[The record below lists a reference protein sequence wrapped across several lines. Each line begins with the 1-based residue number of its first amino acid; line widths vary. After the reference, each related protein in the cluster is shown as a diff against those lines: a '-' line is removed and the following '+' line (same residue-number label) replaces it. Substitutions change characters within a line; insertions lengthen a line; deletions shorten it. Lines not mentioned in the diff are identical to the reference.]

1 MFDMS
6 EAEQQSR
13 NKMVLVSDTTST
25 TTTSKYSKI
34 FVGGLAWETRT
45 ETMKHYFE
53 QFGDILEA
61 VVITDR
67 VTGKS
72 KGYGFVTFKDPES
85 ARRACENPYPVI
97 DGRRANCNL
106 AHLGAH
112 HKKRP
117 PLLHG
122 NVTAAEPSTV
132 DFGQPP
138 VPQYAFS
145 YSTYGY
151 PTFSHNINHS
161 MNYYNAYYG
170 GLGQG
175 QQQFSLYYHPNR
187 FRFPGAGAYTNYH
200 PFPLYL
206 YTQAPV
212 PALAPAQAEQQQSSP
227 NQHPK
232 MVHFPY
238 FPQHFPSSLP
248 VTENVAAG
256 AMQPGTRTGTGTTSL
271 RDNTKG

>member
-1 MFDMS
+1 MS

-25 TTTSKYSKI
+25 TTTCKYSKI

-45 ETMKHYFE
+45 ETMRHYFG

-67 VTGKS
+67 ITGKS

-106 AHLGAH
+106 AHLGLGAH

-138 VPQYAFS
+138 VPQYAFP

-151 PTFSHNINHS
+151 PAFSHNINHS
-161 MNYYNAYYG
+161 TNYYNAYYG
-170 GLGQG
+170 GLGRG
-175 QQQFSLYYHPNR
+175 QQFSSYYNTNR
-187 FRFPGAGAYTNYH
+187 FRFPGDGAYTNYY
-200 PFPLYL
+200 PFPLSVY
-206 YTQAPV
+206 APA
-212 PALAPAQAEQQQSSP
+212 PALAPTQVEQQESSP

-232 MVHFPY
+232 MVYFPY

-256 AMQPGTRTGTGTTSL
+256 AMQPGTGTGTTSL

>member
-151 PTFSHNINHS
+151 PTFSQNINHS

-175 QQQFSLYYHPNR
+175 QQQFSSYYHPNR

-212 PALAPAQAEQQQSSP
+212 PAPAQAEQQQSSP

-238 FPQHFPSSLP
+238 FPQHFPSSLT